1 MDGWR
6 HLDATPRK
14 VDSASGHG
22 VEGRRA
28 ELGKMIREFKRR
40 DDRGTVELR
49 ERQRIGDVILV
60 GVGTEYEVARHGGG
74 IDRAVRVTREPG
86 I

>member
-1 MDGWR
+1 MVQWI
-6 HLDATPRK
+6 L
-14 VDSASGHG
+14 
-22 VEGRRA
+22 EG
-28 ELGKMIREFKRR
+28 G
-40 DDRGTVELR
+40 GTVELR